1 MECSRHDMSLRL
13 IDYTSLGNC
22 PNRGF
27 PWQLTYHRW
36 ASNLEIMVYR
46 VTLIAAIVLVFAGS
60 ILANRRL
67 DEPFRPEF
75 APQWDCRRIVSM
87 APSITETLY
96 ALGLGD
102 HVAGVSRFCEY
113 PPEVSEKP
121 RVGGYFD
128 PNLEAIL
135 LLKPDLVILLEEQV
149 ESVPAMMRLNLET
162 LVVNHKTIDGIIES
176 FRTIGRVCGRGL
188 EGRRMVQQ
196 IGERLDSIRNKTK
209 DAPRPSVL
217 LVMDR
222 TFQSGKLNDIYVA
235 AADEYFDTIID
246 AAGGRNVCR
255 IESVRNPVVSS
266 EGIIWLNPDVI
277 VDLVWP
283 GALQQ
288 FDREQI
294 IADWSVLPQVKA
306 VKDDRILVYDK
317 SFACVPGPRFIK
329 FLDVLARE
337 LHPELN
343 WGEPEKQ

>member
-1 MECSRHDMSLRL
+1 MLYRL
-13 IDYTSLGNC
+13 S
-22 PNRGF
+22 
-27 PWQLTYHRW
+27 
-36 ASNLEIMVYR
+36 
-46 VTLIAAIVLVFAGS
+46 LIAAIVLVFAGS
-60 ILANRRL
+60 IMANRRL
-67 DEPFRPEF
+67 DEPFRPEYS
-75 APQWDCRRIVSM
+75 PQWECRRIVSM

-102 HVAGVSRFCEY
+102 RVVGVSRFCEY

-135 LLKPDLVILLEEQV
+135 LLKPDLVILLEEQT
-149 ESVPAMMRLNLET
+149 ETVPAMMRLDLET

-176 FRTIGRVCGRGL
+176 FRTIGSVCGRGP
-188 EGRRMVQQ
+188 EGRRMARQ
-196 IGERLDSIRNKTK
+196 IEDRLDWIRNKTK
-209 DAPRPSVL
+209 DSPRPSVL

-266 EGIIWLNPDVI
+266 EGIIWLDPDVI

-283 GALQQ
+283 DALRQY
-288 FDREQI
+288 DREKI
-294 IADWSVLPQVKA
+294 IADWSELPQVKA
-306 VKDDRILVYDK
+306 VKDGRILVYDK
-317 SFACVPGPRFIK
+317 SFSCVPGPRFIQ
-329 FLDVLARE
+329 FLDVLARD
-337 LHPELN
+337 LHPELD
-343 WGEPEKQ
+343 WDELEP